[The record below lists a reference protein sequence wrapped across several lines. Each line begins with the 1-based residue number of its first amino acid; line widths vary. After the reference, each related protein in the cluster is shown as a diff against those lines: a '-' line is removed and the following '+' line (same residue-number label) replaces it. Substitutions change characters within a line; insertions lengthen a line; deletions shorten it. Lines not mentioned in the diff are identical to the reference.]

1 VLAAVIGTRIMQL
14 RTRRS
19 ATSSEEA
26 AATAEEAGQNV

>member
-19 ATSSEEA
+19 ATSPNDVA
-26 AATAEEAGQNV
+26 VTAQEAG